1 MDIMV
6 GLSEGQEVVDSD
18 GKHVGKV
25 RDFAAGEPEDVVSE
39 SDASLAGA
47 GGTMVLSQLSTEDAY
62 RLSRSGWVRIQ
73 KGRFTHDRFVSL
85 DDLDRVDA
93 DKLWLKSGV
102 HVK

>member
-25 RDFAAGEPEDVVSE
+25 RDFAAGEPEDEVSE
-39 SDASLAGA
+39 ADASLAGS
-47 GGTMVLSQLSTEDAY
+47 GGTMMLAELSTEDAF

-73 KGRFTHDRFVSL
+73 KGHFTHDRFLPLS
-85 DDLDRVDA
+85 DLDRVDG

-102 HVK
+102 HLK